1 MSQCLQMKIYSI
13 VKAVGAMNFNEIINA
28 ISSCG
33 FPIFACIYLAKSQAK
48 QIEKL
53 SVIISKNTDAINKLQ
68 GVLKCK

>member
-1 MSQCLQMKIYSI
+1 
-13 VKAVGAMNFNEIINA
+13 MNFNEIISA

-33 FPIFACIYLAKSQAK
+33 FPIFACVYLAKSQAK

>member
-1 MSQCLQMKIYSI
+1 MTLND
-13 VKAVGAMNFNEIINA
+13 VINA

-33 FPIFACIYLAKSQAK
+33 FPIFACVYLAKSQAK
-48 QIEKL
+48 QIERL